1 MMTDADLRP
10 GSQRMSEGKV
20 SSLWMGLLWLAVL
33 VLAKPAAM
41 AQTGSTWTLRNPLP
55 TQENL
60 HAAAW
65 SGSRFVVAGNA
76 GLILVSSDG
85 ISWSMRAAGV
95 ASALHGAA
103 FTGGQFVVVGEAGTV
118 LTSPDGNTWTKRA
131 TSTTKTLRAVVWT
144 GSSLVAVGDDGTAIT
159 SPTGTV
165 WTTRFTGTSLDLLAA
180 VWTGAK
186 VFAVGELGITLESV
200 TGGAWSQSSQVP
212 ALSFTGVTWDGG
224 QLIASTSGGTL
235 HTSPTGAAWTQ
246 RHSGA
251 ASLASVLWTGVKAVA
266 CGSEGTLLTSGD
278 GITWSPQAS
287 GVDQL
292 LLGLAQ
298 GGATTLVVGSTG
310 ALLTSGD
317 TVTWADRSTVS
328 HAMLRDIA
336 WTGLKIIAVGLEGE
350 VLSSA
355 DGVVWTVENSGASDD
370 LQGIIWAGD
379 KLVAVGEAGTVL
391 TSPDGVTW
399 TPQASGSSQ
408 DLQSVAWTRDL
419 VIATGEGGTV
429 LTSPDGITWTPR
441 VSGTGA
447 DLRDVIWTGSKALAV
462 GTFGTVCVS
471 NDGGLT
477 WAASTIAPFADLN
490 GVAWSGTQ
498 FCAVGDGDVILTSA
512 NGSAWVQRPIAFG
525 QNLLDVTWASGQF
538 IAVGTSQLIL
548 TSSNGT
554 AWSKRGVSSVQLP
567 PLHGIHS
574 LGSLWVAVGDGG
586 DILTSGSSPVLT
598 PVVNFALTSQ
608 TVAENT
614 GVFTLGLQLSFAPAV
629 STTIPFTLS
638 GTTSSGAD
646 YTISTTPVAFA
657 AGQSAKNISITVKD
671 DVLVEVSETVI
682 VSLGTP
688 AGALVGTAHRFTLTV
703 TDNDLAPVV
712 TLQPVSQLVA
722 VNAPITTFNTAA
734 TGSPP
739 VTFQWKK
746 NGGTIPGATGSAYSV
761 LNAQLAQAGKYIVV
775 ASNPTGKDTS
785 GTAELGV
792 VDTSPGSAQVPVGG
806 TVTFVINT
814 AGNGLTYQWRKN
826 GSPLSNGPRI
836 NGATASKFTL
846 SSLVIGD
853 TDTYDCVVSGPGG
866 VLVGGLRTLTVLLP
880 PVVSPAPL
888 PPTMVG
894 SDYSHTLSA
903 SNMPVKFTVIGL
915 PKGLSLNS
923 TTGLISGRPQVS
935 GTFNLQVTAAN
946 AAGTSLLWVGPLVVQ
961 AIPTGA
967 VGSFQATV
975 GRDATVNESLGGRLD
990 FTTTSTGACSGR
1002 LTLGKNSYSFSYRLD
1017 TAYNASPQFS
1027 VSIPRPAQPDV
1038 EIDFIMNASLQTLAG
1053 TVGTGGPAAALN
1065 GWRQVWNTSTQ
1076 PASDLV
1082 GYYSI
1087 GLDVQGGDI
1096 GNPAIPQGTGF
1107 LSCSVGIDGRLTF
1120 TGKTAD
1126 GTSVTSSTFLGPNG
1140 ESLLYQTLYSN
1151 TGSVLGALLLT
1162 PDPLA
1167 AFNDNTFSGTVSWL
1181 RKPQPVTSRSYQAG
1195 FGPGNVAVNLA
1206 AYGKYLAPDSKGVIL
1221 GLPAST
1227 STAQLLFASGGVEA
1241 SAINPDVGAF
1251 SYTDTFSVILPS
1263 PGSPQNPG
1271 KATLTIE
1278 KSTGLVGGRFVLV
1291 DLAGTVVRN
1300 VRFEGM
1306 IIRPASGTRKAF
1318 GFFNLPQL
1326 PNPNT
1331 SAILSGQVVI
1341 DQP

>member
-1 MMTDADLRP
+1 MTGAGLCA
-10 GSQRMSEGKV
+10 
-20 SSLWMGLLWLAVL
+20 SSLRTCFETPPGRWMRMLWLAGL
-33 VLAKPAAM
+33 LLAKPAAM

-55 TQENL
+55 TNENL

-85 ISWSMRAAGV
+85 ISWSMRASGV
-95 ASALHGAA
+95 TGALHGAA
-103 FTGGQFVVVGEAGTV
+103 FTGGQFVVVGEGGTV
-118 LTSPDGNTWTKRA
+118 LTSPDGNTWTNRA
-131 TSTTKTLRAVVWT
+131 TSTTKTLRSVVWT

-159 SPTGTV
+159 SPSGTV

-180 VWTGAK
+180 VWTGVK
-186 VFAVGELGITLESV
+186 VFAVGELGITLEST
-200 TGGAWSQSSQVP
+200 TGSAWSQSSQTP

-235 HTSPTGAAWTQ
+235 HTSPAGAAWTQ

-251 ASLASVLWTGVKAVA
+251 ASLSSVLWTGVTAVA
-266 CGSEGTLLTSGD
+266 CGSDGTLLTSPD
-278 GITWSPQAS
+278 GITWSPQGS

-292 LLGLAQ
+292 LLGLVQ
-298 GGATTLVVGSTG
+298 GGGTTLAVGSTG

-317 TVTWADRSTVS
+317 TVTWTDRSTVS

-336 WTGLKIIAVGLEGE
+336 WTGLKIVSVGLDGE

-355 DGVVWTVENSGASDD
+355 DGVVWTVESSGTSDD
-370 LQGIIWAGD
+370 LHGIVWAGD
-379 KLVAVGEAGTVL
+379 RLVAVGEAGAVL

-399 TPQASGSSQ
+399 TPQASGVVQ
-408 DLQSVAWTRDL
+408 DLLAVAWTRDL
-419 VIATGEGGTV
+419 LIATGEGGVV

-447 DLRDVIWTGSKALAV
+447 DLRDVVWTGAKALAV
-462 GTFGTVCVS
+462 GTLGTVCVS

-477 WAASTIAPFADLN
+477 WSASTTAPFAGLN
-490 GVAWSGTQ
+490 GIAWSGSQ

-512 NGSAWVQRPIAFG
+512 NGIAWTQRQVAFG
-525 QNLLDVTWASGQF
+525 QNLLGVTWASGQF
-538 IAVGTSQLIL
+538 IATGTSQLIL
-548 TSSNGT
+548 TSSNGSV
-554 AWSKRGVSSVQLP
+554 WKKRGASSVQLP
-567 PLHGIHS
+567 SLHAIRGF
-574 LGSLWVAVGDGG
+574 GSLLVSVGDGG

-608 TVAENT
+608 TVAENA
-614 GVFTLGLQLSFAPAV
+614 GVLTLGLQLSFAPAV
-629 STTIPFTLS
+629 STSIPFTLS
-638 GTTSSGAD
+638 GTTSTGAD

-657 AGQSAKNISITVKD
+657 AGQSAKNISINVKD
-671 DVLVEVSETVI
+671 DVLVEASETVI

-703 TDNDLAPVV
+703 TDNDIAPVI

-746 NGGTIPGATGSAYSV
+746 NGGTLPGATGSAYSV
-761 LNAQLAQAGKYIVV
+761 LNAQLSQAGKYTVM
-775 ASNPTGKDTS
+775 ATNPTGKDTS
-785 GTAELGV
+785 GIAELGV
-792 VDTSPGSAQVPVGG
+792 VDTSPGAAQVPVGG
-806 TVTFVINT
+806 TVFFTLST
-814 AGNGLTYQWRKN
+814 AGNGLAYQWRKN

-836 NGATASKFTL
+836 NGATAAKLTI

-853 TDTYDCVVSGPGG
+853 TDTYDCVVTGPGG
-866 VLVGGLRTLTVLLP
+866 VLAGGPRTLTVLLP
-880 PVVSPAPL
+880 PVVNAVPP

-903 SNMPVKFTVIGL
+903 SNMPVKFNVIGL

-923 TTGLISGRPQVS
+923 STGLISGRPQAS
-935 GTFNLQVTAAN
+935 GTFNLQITASN
-946 AAGTSLLWVGPLVVQ
+946 AAGTSLVWLGTLVVQ
-961 AIPTGA
+961 AIPSGA
-967 VGSFQATV
+967 VGSFQAMV
-975 GRDATVNESLGGRLD
+975 GRDASVNDSLGGRLE
-990 FTTTSTGACSGR
+990 FTTTSLGACSGK
-1002 LTLGKNSYSFSYRLD
+1002 LTLGKNTYSFSSRLG
-1017 TAYNASPQFS
+1017 TAYATSPQFS
-1027 VSIPRPAQPDV
+1027 VSIPRPALPDA
-1038 EIDFIMNASLQTLAG
+1038 EIDFTLNPALQTISG
-1053 TVGTGGPAAALN
+1053 TIGTGGPAAPLN
-1065 GWRQVWNTSTQ
+1065 GWRQVWNNSTR

-1087 GLDVQGGDI
+1087 GLDVQGGDV
-1096 GNPAIPQGTGF
+1096 GNSAIPQGTGF
-1107 LSCSVGIDGRLTF
+1107 LTCSVAIDGRLTF

-1126 GTSVTSSTFLGPNG
+1126 GTSVTTATFLGPNG
-1140 ESLLYQTLYSN
+1140 ESLLYQTVYSH
-1151 TGSVLGALLLT
+1151 TGSVLGTLLLT
-1162 PDPLA
+1162 PDGAA
-1167 AFNDNTFSGTVSWL
+1167 AFNDNTFTGTVSWL
-1181 RKPQPVTSRSYQAG
+1181 RKPQPVTARSYQAG
-1195 FGPGNVAVNLA
+1195 FGPVSLA

-1227 STAQLLFASGGVEA
+1227 GTAQLLFASGGVEA
-1241 SAINPDVGAF
+1241 SAINPDVTAF
-1251 SYTDTFSVILPS
+1251 TYTDTFSVDMPS